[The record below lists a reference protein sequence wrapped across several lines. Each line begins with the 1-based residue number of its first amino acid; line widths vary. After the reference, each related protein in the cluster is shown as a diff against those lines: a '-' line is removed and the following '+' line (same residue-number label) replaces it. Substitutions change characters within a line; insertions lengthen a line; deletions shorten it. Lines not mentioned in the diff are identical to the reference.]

1 MRQLTPQGQL
11 PTVKAWTQGQTLGF
25 HHPYNDGSVG
35 QSLPF
40 KPGGTQYHPQT
51 HTTHSLSS
59 PLWWPFFKKACK
71 MYSILRGMTQ
81 NCNWDDSII
90 SVGLLDNRHWWWRFI
105 KSHSRYSLGNDLQ
118 VIKSQYR
125 RSQAIKPEMILDLWE
140 QILSTLRYC
149 NTSGRL
155 RFLQVFTF

>member
-1 MRQLTPQGQL
+1 
-11 PTVKAWTQGQTLGF
+11 
-25 HHPYNDGSVG
+25 
-35 QSLPF
+35 
-40 KPGGTQYHPQT
+40 
-51 HTTHSLSS
+51 
-59 PLWWPFFKKACK
+59 

-125 RSQAIKPEMILDLWE
+125 RSQAIKPEMILDFWE
-140 QILSTLRYC
+140 QILSTLRFC
-149 NTSGRL
+149 NTSGQL
-155 RFLQVFTF
+155 RFYKSSRSKKSGTQNTSLSFWILQSLWVIWSFVFLTWTENNRLPWNLFNKTRETHTLGTPKHSTL